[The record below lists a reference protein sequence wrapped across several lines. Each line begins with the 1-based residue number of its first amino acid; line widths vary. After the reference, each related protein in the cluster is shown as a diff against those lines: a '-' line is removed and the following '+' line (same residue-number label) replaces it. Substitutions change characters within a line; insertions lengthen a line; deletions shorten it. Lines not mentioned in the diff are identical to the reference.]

1 MHVMKKLNFKQV
13 EMLWTV
19 VAAGSISS
27 AAKQLDV
34 SQPAI
39 SRMLALTEEQVGI
52 RFFDRIRGRLRPTK
66 ELTDLL
72 PAIER
77 AQLALQRVN
86 DLTLSLADSSGG
98 VLRVAS
104 NPSLGKHVMPHAL
117 AAFRATHPDTFLRF
131 HTAVI
136 QEVVP
141 DLLNGGIDVAL
152 FSIPAEHPFLSSTT
166 ISVGSMVAIVS
177 LDGPLA
183 DREKLSLEDIA
194 PHPQILVGER
204 LHFGMIVL
212 SAFERAGLEPHVI
225 ADVPWSDLAGAMVN
239 ESMGCAIVDD
249 FSVMKNTWPNVKVVP
264 LTEPIPI
271 RMHAV
276 HSVTRPLPEIAK
288 SFIRVVKGL
297 YEVTQQR
304 SEV

>member
-1 MHVMKKLNFKQV
+1 MKKLSFKQI

-19 VAAGSISS
+19 VSAGSISA

-39 SRMLALTEEQVGI
+39 SRMLANTEEHVGV

-72 PAIER
+72 PTIER

-86 DLTLSLADSSGG
+86 DMTLSIADSTGG

-104 NPSLGKHVMPHAL
+104 NPSLGKHVMPRAL
-117 AAFRATHPDTFLRF
+117 SAFRAAYPDIFLRF
-131 HTAVI
+131 HTSTI
-136 QEVVP
+136 QEVVF
-141 DLLNGGIDVAL
+141 DLLNGGVDVAL

-166 ISVGSMVAIVS
+166 ISTGSMVAVVS
-177 LDGPLA
+177 RDGPLA
-183 DREKLSLEDIA
+183 DREILSLDDLA

-204 LHFGMIVL
+204 LHFGMIVS

-225 ADVPWSDLAGAMVN
+225 ADVPWSDLACAMVN
-239 ESMGCAIVDD
+239 EGMGCAIVDE
-249 FSVMKNTWPNVKVVP
+249 FSVVKNAWPNIKVTP
-264 LTEPIPI
+264 LRESIPI
-271 RMHAV
+271 RLHAV
-276 HSVTRPLPEIAK
+276 HSVTRQVPHVAK
-288 SFIRVVKGL
+288 HFIRMLKGH
-297 YEVTQQR
+297 YSQNR
-304 SEV
+304 